1 MYINTCVFVYN
12 QLNRNTT
19 NRLLGT
25 FLLKMGL
32 RNFGPF
38 FFGRVTQVISSTN
51 LILGAPR
58 WGIFSWAESLN
69 APFPLRFNT
78 RATKYLAKNGWHD
91 FFHWYDYMSLF
102 AEIGVVWRWLL
113 DDIAWPFYAILCSFS
128 EISAPRKHRYILLHA
143 GTKHLKA
150 CALPIYNMIDPDSHD
165 S

>member
-1 MYINTCVFVYN
+1 MYINTCVSVQN

-25 FLLKMGL
+25 FLSKNGSPKL
-32 RNFGPF
+32 RTV
-38 FFGRVTQVISSTN
+38 FFGRFLTQVISSTN

-58 WGIFSWAESLN
+58 WGIFSWAHSLN
-69 APFPLRFNT
+69 ALFSLRFNT
-78 RATKYLAKNGWHD
+78 RATKYLAKNGWHA

-102 AEIGVVWRWLL
+102 AETGVVWRWLL

-128 EISAPRKHRYILLHA
+128 EISVPRTRRYILLKA

-150 CALPIYNMIDPDSHD
+150 CALPIYNMIL
-165 S
+165 